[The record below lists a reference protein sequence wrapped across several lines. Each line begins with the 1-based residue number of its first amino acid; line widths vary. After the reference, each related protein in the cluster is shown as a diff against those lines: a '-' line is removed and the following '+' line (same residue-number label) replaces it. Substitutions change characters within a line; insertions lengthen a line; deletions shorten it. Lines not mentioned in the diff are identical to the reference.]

1 MKPLKESFIK
11 AKDLDKITQFYEI
24 EPKDISFDEIKC
36 GDLIVTNNTEDID
49 SSESLRIV
57 IDKDLAKKFNI
68 SANYDD
74 LYLVRYNKSVKKF
87 TYVKLSSFKDR
98 WPNSK
103 YHYVV
108 KYYKTNIDPNNKFKN
123 KEDLIEWLKTYENK
137 LNIQ

>member
-11 AKDLDKITQFYEI
+11 AKDLDKIKQFYEI

-36 GDLIVTNNTEDID
+36 GDLIVTISIES
-49 SSESLRIV
+49 SSEFLRIV

-68 SANYDD
+68 ATNYDD
-74 LYLVRYNKSVKKF
+74 LYAVRYDKSTKKF
-87 TYVKLSSFKDR
+87 QYIKLSSFKDR

-103 YHYVV
+103 YFCAV
-108 KYYKTNIDPNNKFKN
+108 KYYKTNINPNEKFKN

-137 LNIQ
+137 LNIK